1 MAPATA
7 KHPVTEGSG
16 GREGG
21 RDVGALIIKYCARG
35 HACDTVEGA
44 AVCTRPHVERG
55 AIVSVV
61 SPKRENLIVIFAICH
76 LVMLLCCALIST
88 ELCCA
93 RLCGAL
99 FVLTRIAVVFFFF
112 FKN

>member
-1 MAPATA
+1 M
-7 KHPVTEGSG
+7 
-16 GREGG
+16 
-21 RDVGALIIKYCARG
+21 GALIIKYCARG
-35 HACDTVEGA
+35 HACDTVERA
-44 AVCTRPHVERG
+44 AVCTRPHVEQE

-61 SPKRENLIVIFAICH
+61 LPKRENLIVIFVICH

-93 RLCGAL
+93 RLCG
-99 FVLTRIAVVFFFF
+99 FCPYKERCGFFLF

>member
-1 MAPATA
+1 M
-7 KHPVTEGSG
+7 
-16 GREGG
+16 
-21 RDVGALIIKYCARG
+21 GALIIKYCARG

-88 ELCCA
+88 ERCCA

-99 FVLTRIAVVFFFF
+99 FVLTRIAVGFFFLF
-112 FKN
+112 

>member
-7 KHPVTEGSG
+7 KHPVTEGS
-16 GREGG
+16 GG

-35 HACDTVEGA
+35 HACDTVERA
-44 AVCTRPHVERG
+44 AVCTCPHVEQE

-61 SPKRENLIVIFAICH
+61 LPKRENLIVIFIICH

-93 RLCGAL
+93 V
-99 FVLTRIAVVFFFF
+99 FVLTRSAVVFFSFL
-112 FKN
+112 KTNCTVMHAKC